1 MRFHWHKKGDCHFS
15 SPQESVYLESKLLHF
30 YKMCKSWQCKGDL
43 SIFPCINDTFP
54 FQTVTIYGKKF
65 RGHLKTVAQ
74 FFYFQF
80 FIRRDVHQHFL
91 IKAGQFRPDFTV
103 NIFFQILVVFWED
116 IFYVFTIPIFPVQ
129 ISQNLKRKRIAFR

>member
-1 MRFHWHKKGDCHFS
+1 MPFQQSPGECIFRIKASAFLQNVQILAVQRRSFHT
-15 SPQESVYLESKLLHF
+15 L
-30 YKMCKSWQCKGDL
+30 
-43 SIFPCINDTFP
+43 PCINDTFP

-80 FIRRDVHQHFL
+80 FIRIDVHQHFL

-103 NIFFQILVVFWED
+103 NIFFQILVVFWKD
-116 IFYVFTIPIFPVQ
+116 IFYVFTIPIFLIQ